1 MPEEEALTAMQVAEV
16 DILEQEPHADLG
28 DGGDC
33 ITTTEPHAELGGGR
47 CPIAIDEPHA
57 VPGGGEDFIP
67 TTVEL
72 EPAEVERTASEAH
85 TRALEVSS
93 AGMLPHSDI
102 EAIAVDA
109 NLANNYIRAPVEPRA
124 AAAAAR
130 RGGGDDRIAI
140 VEFES
145 AGEELAATVER
156 HLSNEENVAT
166 VEPQLAEEERFA
178 TVEPQLAEEE
188 HFATVEEHAGLGE
201 GLALGAIQSAEHLEA
216 FRSTGLN
223 MVQRTRGRFYR
234 AVVAGTAL
242 ALALATAYLAS
253 QLAGDV
259 NVLTKDTA
267 M

>member
-1 MPEEEALTAMQVAEV
+1 MLLAHIVRRNAPSPGANTTSSRFVGTFQTRTPGSTQACALIAYRTPALHTALRHC
-16 DILEQEPHADLG
+16 IPHS
-28 DGGDC
+28 
-33 ITTTEPHAELGGGR
+33 
-47 CPIAIDEPHA
+47 
-57 VPGGGEDFIP
+57 GGEDFIP

-109 NLANNYIRAPVEPRA
+109 NLAINYIRAPVEPRA

-216 FRSTGLN
+216 FRSTGLK
-223 MVQRTRGRFYR
+223 RTRGRFYR